1 MMNALNQWAQRHGV
15 SPQAMQ
21 DLYATMGITETL
33 TPAGTGFSEAVVQ
46 QRVRIIES
54 RKGNRL
60 WRNNNGACEDITGR
74 QIRYGLGNDS
84 SQINKVF
91 KSSDLIGITPHVVVP
106 ADVGLRLGIFT
117 SIEVKREDWSY
128 KGTERETAQFN
139 WLKLVLSLGG
149 IGRFS
154 SGGW

>member
-1 MMNALNQWAQRHGV
+1 MIYLNQWAQRH
-15 SPQAMQ
+15 SISAQAMQ
-21 DLYATMGITETL
+21 DLYALMGVGNTL
-33 TPAGTGFSEAVVQ
+33 APAGAGTSEAVVT
-46 QRVRIIES
+46 QRVRIAES

-74 QIRYGLGNDS
+74 QVRYGLGNDS

-91 KSSDLIGITPHVVVP
+91 KSSDLIGITPHVVISS
-106 ADVGLRLGIFT
+106 DVGLRLGIFT
-117 SIEVKREDWSY
+117 AIEVKRGGWSY
-128 KGTERETAQFN
+128 KGTAREIAQFN

-154 SGGW
+154 NGD

>member
-1 MMNALNQWAQRHGV
+1 
-15 SPQAMQ
+15 MQ
-21 DLYATMGITETL
+21 DLYALMGMDDTIPVG
-33 TPAGTGFSEAVVQ
+33 TPGTSEAAVQ
-46 QRVRIIES
+46 QQVRIAES
-54 RKGNRL
+54 RRGNRL

-91 KSSDLIGITPHVVVP
+91 KSSDLIGITPYVVVP

-117 SIEVKREDWSY
+117 SIEVKRAGWVY
-128 KGTERETAQFN
+128 KGTDREVAQFN
-139 WLKLVLSLGG
+139 WLKLVMSLGG

-154 SGGW
+154 NGG